1 MFIDVHETEQHAQVQ
16 GYKGCKLCAH
26 LFVVSCI
33 NGKAFQLM
41 MSQIV
46 AGQAFQLVC
55 AGIRE
60 SLQPV
65 ALQVTQT
72 NMIGSLCI
80 GILIACPSQPALHMR
95 L

>member
-1 MFIDVHETEQHAQVQ
+1 MFIDVHETEQHTQVQ

-46 AGQAFQLVC
+46 AGQAFQ
-55 AGIRE
+55 
-60 SLQPV
+60 
-65 ALQVTQT
+65 T
-72 NMIGSLCI
+72 SLCWHTRKLAAS
-80 GILIACPSQPALHMR
+80 GLTSDPDKYDRQSVYRHPDSMP
-95 L
+95 